1 VLSSRLLRQFLAV
14 ADRGSLRAAAAAL
27 GVSQPALTKNIHQLE
42 QALGVMPSS
51 PSLTY

>member
-1 VLSSRLLRQFLAV
+1 VLASRLLRQFLAV
-14 ADRGSLRAAAAAL
+14 ADRGSLRAAATL